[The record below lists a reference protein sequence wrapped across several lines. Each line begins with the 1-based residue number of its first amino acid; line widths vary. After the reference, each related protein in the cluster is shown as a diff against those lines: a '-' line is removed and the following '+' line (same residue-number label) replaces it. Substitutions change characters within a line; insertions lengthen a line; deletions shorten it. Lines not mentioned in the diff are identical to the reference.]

1 MLSLSPFL
9 LVIAKVDRLLILN
22 HEVES
27 RNPTVRITRQLSRVN
42 TIEIKE
48 SQSVVAEHIPV
59 VKHTRVE
66 LSEYTPTQIKLS
78 LTVSHVILLVVS
90 KDEDRVDI
98 TSEEADPIA
107 ECLLRRSIIDHDKV
121 LVSLEALHNPL
132 DRVGSRAQAGMEAV
146 LIGETVGSRELC
158 EVVECGKKGFHNV
171 EC

>member
-9 LVIAKVDRLLILN
+9 LVIAKIDRLLILN

-27 RNPTVRITRQLSRVN
+27 SNPTVRITRQLSRVYVVKV
-42 TIEIKE
+42 EE
-48 SQSVVAEHIPV
+48 CESVVAERVTV

-132 DRVGSRAQAGMEAV
+132 DRVGSRAQAWMEAV